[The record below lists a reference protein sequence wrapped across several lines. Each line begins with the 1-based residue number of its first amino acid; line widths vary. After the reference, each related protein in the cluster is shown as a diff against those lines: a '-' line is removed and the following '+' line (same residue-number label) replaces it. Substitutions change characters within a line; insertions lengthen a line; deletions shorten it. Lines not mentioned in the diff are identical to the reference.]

1 MAAKGLWRI
10 KQSLLKWNCFLWVT
24 QTRLGGQTNK
34 MILYIHK
41 NMSLREVQVKYL
53 AISLFTTCL
62 MTNIYAAEQPEVL
75 KGETA
80 RINYSVGYQISGD
93 FRQQEIE
100 IRPEALLRG
109 IQDALSGS
117 DSLMT
122 PQEMRKTMAELGKH
136 VAELKKKK
144 RQELQSQ

>member
-1 MAAKGLWRI
+1 
-10 KQSLLKWNCFLWVT
+10 
-24 QTRLGGQTNK
+24 